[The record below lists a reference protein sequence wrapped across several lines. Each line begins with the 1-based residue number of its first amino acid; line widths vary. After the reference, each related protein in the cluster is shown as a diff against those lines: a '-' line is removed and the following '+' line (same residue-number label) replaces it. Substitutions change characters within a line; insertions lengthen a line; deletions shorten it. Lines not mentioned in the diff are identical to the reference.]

1 MQYFVKTLVY
11 TLAICV
17 LVFSCSGSFWSVDPV
32 EGAAVRNE
40 GAPLQQAFSGYAWLP
55 EQMMDAEQFVERA
68 QVYVTQSTP
77 KPVEP
82 TKKETKKPK
91 KKVQKVKKTVVVTA
105 TPEVIVKPSEVV
117 VTVTALATVT
127 KTPTPTP
134 VHVTVT
140 EVATQAVT
148 VTASAEVAAV
158 SRTPTPLPKKVIC
171 RFWMKNCNIQ
181 EINRQICFTG
191 ENIDQF
197 TCEQIGCCWQTIK
210 SQKAPACYRAIWAPV
225 CNLQCNFQAYLT
237 NGEGVSQTPLVQA
250 TSSQKKSG
258 DAPSRSSNAT
268 QDTTQNSGNAF
279 ADLQNELSGLPS
291 TSR

>member
-1 MQYFVKTLVY
+1 MQYFVKTVVY
-11 TLAICV
+11 TLAALALIC
-17 LVFSCSGSFWSVDPV
+17 SCSWSFLRVEPV
-32 EGAAVRNE
+32 QGAAVRNE
-40 GAPLQQAFSGYAWLP
+40 GAPQQQAFAGYAWLP
-55 EQMMDAEQFVERA
+55 EQLVENEQLVERA
-68 QVYVTQSTP
+68 QVYVTRSTP
-77 KPVEP
+77 KP
-82 TKKETKKPK
+82 KKTVKPIVTPK
-91 KKVQKVKKTVVVTA
+91 KKVKKVKKTVVVTS
-105 TPEVIVKPSEVV
+105 TPKVIVKPTEVV

-140 EVATQAVT
+140 EVATRAVT

-197 TCEQIGCCWQTIK
+197 TCEQIGCCWQPIK
-210 SQKAPACYRAIWAPV
+210 SAKAPACYRAVWAPV

-237 NGEGVSQTPLVQA
+237 NGEGVSQTPNVQA
-250 TSSQKKSG
+250 TSSQKSSG
-258 DAPSRSSNAT
+258 DAPNHSSNAT
-268 QDTTQNSGNAF
+268 QDTTQSSGNAF
-279 ADLQNELSGLPS
+279 ASLQSELSGLPS